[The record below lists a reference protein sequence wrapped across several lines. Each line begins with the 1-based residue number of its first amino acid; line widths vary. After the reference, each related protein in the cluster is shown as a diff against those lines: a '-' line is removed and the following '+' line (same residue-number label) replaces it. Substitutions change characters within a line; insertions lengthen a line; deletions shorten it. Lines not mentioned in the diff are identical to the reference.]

1 MCGLQ
6 PMYTQEVNTYHISLF
21 ILLVSM
27 ENKGSNV
34 KLLKETHITPHVS
47 KLFYHNVPPIFI
59 LFDNDIAMGV
69 T

>member
-1 MCGLQ
+1 
-6 PMYTQEVNTYHISLF
+6 
-21 ILLVSM
+21 M

-34 KLLKETHITPHVS
+34 KLLKETHITPHVL